1 MKMNVTATVS
11 HALGHWPRILPALGI
26 QVLKNRHQPCPVC
39 GGSDRFRF
47 DDREGRGT
55 WYCNQ
60 CGAGDGLKLV
70 EKVFGVSPSDAATKV
85 AAVTGSLPPADPAVT
100 AAAVAETEAARKNAA
115 ALAQNLMAKTRPG
128 TGNAY
133 LTRKGFPDR
142 ECRMLTG
149 THRAG
154 GVSWR
159 AGDLVVPLY
168 DDSGELVNLQLI
180 SADGRKR
187 TLKGGQVRG
196 TCHTLEGQNQAGK
209 RLWIAE
215 GYATALTVHH
225 LTGET
230 VMVALSSVNLLSL
243 ASLARQKHPACQ
255 IVLAADRDLSGDG
268 QKKAAAAADACE
280 GVVALPPVFGDWN
293 DAFTQYGGEATRK
306 AIYDAIRPPAES
318 PFDTMSEAEFSAM
331 STSEKAMRIY
341 EHYGE
346 ALAVDANGQLLSRYE
361 NGVWKVLPPQD
372 FARDVAWLFQ
382 RLRAPFSS
390 GKVASVVDTLKLI
403 IPQQEAPSRRL
414 IGFRN
419 GVLDTQNGTF
429 HPHSPSHWM
438 RTLCDVDFTPPVD
451 GETLETHAPA
461 FWRWLD
467 RAAGGRALGHW
478 PRILPALGIQV
489 LKNRHQPCPV
499 CGGSDRFR
507 FDDREGR
514 GTWYCNQCGAGD
526 GLKLVEKV
534 FGVSP
539 SDAAAKVAAV
549 TGSLPPA
556 DPAVTAAAGA
566 ETDAARKNAA
576 ALAQT
581 LMAKTRPGTGN
592 AYLTRKGFPG
602 RECRM
607 LTGTHRAGGVS
618 WRAGDLVVPLYDD
631 SGELVN
637 LQLISAD
644 GRKRTLKGGQVR
656 GTCHTLEGQN
666 QAGKRLWIAEG
677 YATALTVHH
686 LTGETVMVALSSV
699 NLLSLASLARQ
710 KHPACQIVL
719 AADRDLSGDG
729 QKKAAAAADA
739 CEGVVA
745 LPPVFG
751 DWNDAFTQYGG
762 EATRKA
768 IYDAIRPPAESP
780 FDTMSEAEFS
790 AMSTSEKAMRI
801 YEHYGEALA
810 VDANGQL
817 LSRYENGV
825 WKVLPP
831 QDFARD
837 VAGLFQRLRAPFSS
851 GKVASVVDTLKLII
865 PQQEAPSRRLIG
877 FRNGVL
883 DTQNGTFHPHSPSHW
898 MRTLCDVDFT
908 PPVEGETLETHAPAF
923 WRWLDRA
930 AGGRA
935 EKRDVILAA
944 LFMVLA
950 NRYDWQL
957 FLEVTGPGGSGK
969 SIMAEIATLL
979 AGEDNATSA
988 TIETLES
995 PRERA
1000 ALTGFSLIRLPD
1012 QEKWSG
1018 DGAGLKAITGG
1029 DAVSVDPK
1037 YRDAHKGGCRD
1048 RQPAPG

>member
-11 HALGHWPRILPALGI
+11 H
-26 QVLKNRHQPCPVC
+26 
-39 GGSDRFRF
+39 
-47 DDREGRGT
+47 
-55 WYCNQ
+55 
-60 CGAGDGLKLV
+60 
-70 EKVFGVSPSDAATKV
+70 
-85 AAVTGSLPPADPAVT
+85 
-100 AAAVAETEAARKNAA
+100 
-115 ALAQNLMAKTRPG
+115 
-128 TGNAY
+128 
-133 LTRKGFPDR
+133 
-142 ECRMLTG
+142 
-149 THRAG
+149 
-154 GVSWR
+154 
-159 AGDLVVPLY
+159 
-168 DDSGELVNLQLI
+168 
-180 SADGRKR
+180 
-187 TLKGGQVRG
+187 
-196 TCHTLEGQNQAGK
+196 
-209 RLWIAE
+209 
-215 GYATALTVHH
+215 
-225 LTGET
+225 
-230 VMVALSSVNLLSL
+230 
-243 ASLARQKHPACQ
+243 
-255 IVLAADRDLSGDG
+255 
-268 QKKAAAAADACE
+268 
-280 GVVALPPVFGDWN
+280 
-293 DAFTQYGGEATRK
+293 
-306 AIYDAIRPPAES
+306 
-318 PFDTMSEAEFSAM
+318 
-331 STSEKAMRIY
+331 
-341 EHYGE
+341 
-346 ALAVDANGQLLSRYE
+346 
-361 NGVWKVLPPQD
+361 
-372 FARDVAWLFQ
+372 
-382 RLRAPFSS
+382 
-390 GKVASVVDTLKLI
+390 
-403 IPQQEAPSRRL
+403 
-414 IGFRN
+414 
-419 GVLDTQNGTF
+419 
-429 HPHSPSHWM
+429 
-438 RTLCDVDFTPPVD
+438 
-451 GETLETHAPA
+451 
-461 FWRWLD
+461 
-467 RAAGGRALGHW
+467 ALGHW

-581 LMAKTRPGTGN
+581 LMAKTCPGTGN

-656 GTCHTLEGQN
+656 GTCHTFEGQN

-710 KHPACQIVL
+710 KYPACQIVL

-729 QKKAAAAADA
+729 QTKAAAAADA

-762 EATRKA
+762 EA
-768 IYDAIRPPAESP
+768 
-780 FDTMSEAEFS
+780 
-790 AMSTSEKAMRI
+790 
-801 YEHYGEALA
+801 
-810 VDANGQL
+810 
-817 LSRYENGV
+817 
-825 WKVLPP
+825 
-831 QDFARD
+831 
-837 VAGLFQRLRAPFSS
+837 
-851 GKVASVVDTLKLII
+851 
-865 PQQEAPSRRLIG
+865 
-877 FRNGVL
+877 
-883 DTQNGTFHPHSPSHW
+883 
-898 MRTLCDVDFT
+898 
-908 PPVEGETLETHAPAF
+908 
-923 WRWLDRA
+923 
-930 AGGRA
+930 
-935 EKRDVILAA
+935 
-944 LFMVLA
+944 
-950 NRYDWQL
+950 
-957 FLEVTGPGGSGK
+957 
-969 SIMAEIATLL
+969 
-979 AGEDNATSA
+979 NATSA

-1037 YRDAHKGGCRD
+1037 YRDAYSTHIPAVILAVNNNPMRFTDRSGGVSRRRVIIHFPEQIAPQERD
-1048 RQPAPG
+1048 PQLKDKITRELAVIVRHLMQKFSDPMLARSLLQSQQNSDEALNIKRDADPTFDFIGYLETLPQTSGMYMGNASIIPRNYRKYLYHAYLAYMEANGYRNVLSLKMFGLGLPVMLKEYGLNYEKRHTKQGIQTNLTLKEESYGDWLPKCDDPATT